1 MLWCAVDVF
10 SRVNAVAQKSIFSN
24 LMHEAD
30 GSWST
35 TYGGFTLKSALQPI
49 FRRLSSGR
57 LDIDSFEGLVRPYQ
71 GAELIPPA
79 QLFCQVHGDDIEAI
93 DSILRTIHILNTGA
107 LERSRARI
115 FVNFHPGL
123 FRTPGKMRQEVER
136 MRLSAHEAG
145 MTPDRIVC
153 EIAEKN
159 ADTTLVS
166 DFADHMRAMGFRVAI
181 ADFGAGDS
189 DIARVKLMKPD
200 YVKFEAAWARQFM
213 RNSAGAAL
221 LRHIVK
227 QFAMYNIEP
236 IFEALEDQQEIEL
249 CIDLGVALMQGYAL
263 ARPELAPTSFNQR
276 FPEVFG
282 PSRPQPH
289 SVPLTG
295 AGYKPPGPKP
305 GRTFGKRGI

>member
-1 MLWCAVDVF
+1 MAP
-10 SRVNAVAQKSIFSN
+10 KSIFSN
-24 LMHEAD
+24 LMREAD

-35 TYGGFTLKSALQPI
+35 TYGAFTLKSALQPI

-71 GAELIPPA
+71 GSELIPPA
-79 QLFCQVHGDDIEAI
+79 QLFRQVHGDDIEAI

-107 LERSRARI
+107 LERSRTRI

-159 ADTTLVS
+159 ASDATLVA

-189 DIARVKLMKPD
+189 DIERVKLMRPD

-227 QFAMYNIEP
+227 QFAKEHIELV
-236 IFEALEDQQEIEL
+236 FEALEDEQEIEL
-249 CIDLGVALMQGYAL
+249 CVDLGVALMQGYAL
-263 ARPELAPTSFNQR
+263 ARPELAPTTFNQR
-276 FPEVFG
+276 FPEFAS
-282 PSRPQPH
+282 PSRAAPETKQR
-289 SVPLTG
+289 LGTG
-295 AGYKPPGPKP
+295 HETPALKPV
-305 GRTFGKRGI
+305 RTFGKRGI

>member
-1 MLWCAVDVF
+1 M
-10 SRVNAVAQKSIFSN
+10 R
-24 LMHEAD
+24 EAD

-35 TYGGFTLKSALQPI
+35 TYGAFTLKSALQPI
-49 FRRLSSGR
+49 FRRLSNGR

-71 GAELIPPA
+71 GSDLIPPA
-79 QLFCQVHGDDIEAI
+79 QLFRQVHGDDIEAI

-107 LERSRARI
+107 LERSRTRI

-159 ADTTLVS
+159 ASDATLVA

-189 DIARVKLMKPD
+189 DIERVKLMRPD

-227 QFAMYNIEP
+227 QFAKEHIEP
-236 IFEALEDQQEIEL
+236 VFEALEDEQEIEL
-249 CIDLGVALMQGYAL
+249 CVDLGVALMQGYAL
-263 ARPELAPTSFNQR
+263 ARPELAPTTFNER
-276 FPEVFG
+276 FPEFASQ
-282 PSRPQPH
+282 SRATPETKPR
-289 SVPLTG
+289 LATG
-295 AGYKPPGPKP
+295 HETPALKPV
-305 GRTFGKRGI
+305 RTFGKRGI

>member
-1 MLWCAVDVF
+1 MAP
-10 SRVNAVAQKSIFSN
+10 KSIFAN
-24 LMHEAD
+24 LMRESD

-49 FRRLSSGR
+49 FRRLSNGR

-71 GAELIPPA
+71 GSELIPPA
-79 QLFCQVHGDDIEAI
+79 QLFRQVPGDDIEAI

-107 LERSRARI
+107 LERSRTRI

-123 FRTPGKMRQEVER
+123 FRTPSKMRQEVER

-181 ADFGAGDS
+181 ADFGAGVS
-189 DIARVKLMKPD
+189 DIERVKLMKPD

-221 LRHIVK
+221 LRYIVK
-227 QFAMYNIEP
+227 QFAKENIEP
-236 IFEALEDQQEIEL
+236 VFEALEDEREIEL
-249 CIDLGVALMQGYAL
+249 CVDLGVALMQGYAL
-263 ARPELAPTSFNQR
+263 ARPELAPTTFNER
-276 FPEVFG
+276 FPEAFG
-282 PSRPQPH
+282 PPRLQPEH
-289 SVPLTG
+289 ETRLN
-295 AGYKPPGPKP
+295 AGRAAPAAKPV
-305 GRTFGKRGI
+305 RTFGKRGI